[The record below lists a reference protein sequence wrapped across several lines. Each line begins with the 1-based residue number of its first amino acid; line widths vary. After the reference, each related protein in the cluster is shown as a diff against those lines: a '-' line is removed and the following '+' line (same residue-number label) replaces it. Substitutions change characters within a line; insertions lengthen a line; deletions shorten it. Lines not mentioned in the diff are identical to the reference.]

1 MIKVKKFLYNY
12 IKKQFGFEMIKIK
25 TLDLVG
31 KTFEEL
37 TVLEWDL
44 SINKKGTYWKCLC
57 SCGNVKTIRGTSKDF
72 NKIDNNY
79 LKAKLISKGV

>member
-1 MIKVKKFLYNY
+1 
-12 IKKQFGFEMIKIK
+12 MIKIK

-37 TVLEWDL
+37 TVLERDL

-57 SCGNVKTIRGTSKDF
+57 SCGNVKTIRGTSLTSGNTKSCGHLQKERLTEIHNKNIKD
-72 NKIDNNY
+72 IT
-79 LKAKLISKGV
+79 G

>member
-1 MIKVKKFLYNY
+1 V
-12 IKKQFGFEMIKIK
+12 IKIK

-57 SCGNVKTIRGTSKDF
+57 SCGERK
-72 NKIDNNY
+72 NY
-79 LKAKLISKGV
+79 